1 MLNPKAIRTISD
13 IREDPLGV
21 IKAAQALGEPI
32 YVFHRATPTGVF
44 MDLAQYQRIR
54 EIMEDYD
61 DATLIKDTLEDPDA
75 SWIPW
80 KDMKKDLKRNHKNKT

>member
-1 MLNPKAIRTISD
+1 MLNPKTIKTVSD
-13 IREDPLGV
+13 VRENPLGV
-21 IKAAQALGEPI
+21 IRAAQQLGEPI
-32 YVFHRATPTGVF
+32 YVFNRARPAGVV

-80 KDMKKDLKRNHKNKT
+80 KDMKKDLKQNHKNQA